1 MVNMFPIPSPKTLLT
16 VLGVGAGAFVAYK
29 MYGNA
34 QEKKRQKRLIERVNS
49 EEERALMKSKERTI
63 DDTTASSIS
72 RALFEA
78 MDGAGTDEDLI
89 EEVLITRNRLT
100 SGDIVA
106 VNKAF
111 GIQKYGSLGTPWWG
125 NGEDLNLVGWFM
137 RELSNSSSLYK
148 VLQSKFTQAGI
159 DWD

>member
-1 MVNMFPIPSPKTLLT
+1 MFPIPIPSTKTLLT

-34 QEKKRQKRLIERVNS
+34 QEKKRQKRLQERVNS
-49 EEERALMKSKERTI
+49 EEERALMKSQERTI
-63 DDTTASSIS
+63 DDTTAASIA

-78 MDGAGTDEDLI
+78 MDGVGTDEDLI
-89 EEVLITRNRLT
+89 EEVLISRNRLT

-111 GIQKYGSLGTPWWG
+111 GVQKYGTTGSPWWG
-125 NGEDLNLVGWFM
+125 DGEDLNLVQWFM
-137 RELSNSSSLYK
+137 RELSNGSSLYK

>member
-1 MVNMFPIPSPKTLLT
+1 
-16 VLGVGAGAFVAYK
+16 
-29 MYGNA
+29 
-34 QEKKRQKRLIERVNS
+34 
-49 EEERALMKSKERTI
+49 MKSKERTI
-63 DDTTASSIS
+63 DDTTAASIA

-78 MDGAGTDEDLI
+78 MDGVGTDEDLI
-89 EEVLITRNRLT
+89 EEVLILRNRLT

-111 GIQKYGSLGTPWWG
+111 GIQKYGSVGTPWWG
-125 NGEDLNLVGWFM
+125 DGEDLNLVQWFM
-137 RELSNSSSLYK
+137 RELSNGSSLYH